1 MNHLYS
7 HLTLGFLFF
16 FFSQT
21 PDTGRLIVAIVLP
34 FCPFVEIGQQQHK
47 PKEDLNMNGGRCME
61 GASYERAVDVL
72 IENVFEKSGYHVRF
86 NKFIIL
92 FFTINFCYLN
102 IIFSMS

>member
-1 MNHLYS
+1 
-7 HLTLGFLFF
+7 
-16 FFSQT
+16 
-21 PDTGRLIVAIVLP
+21 
-34 FCPFVEIGQQQHK
+34 
-47 PKEDLNMNGGRCME
+47 MNGGRCME